1 MRMMTN
7 RQIKKSEEA
16 EAMNEDDKDDDGNS
30 ETPPVK
36 KTERCRSMTNVQS
49 LATGFP
55 TMHYIALAFLA
66 LSICLSFLVAT
77 DQSLHILES
86 MQVRMLW
93 SILIGSFTFL
103 AVVCFD
109 LSCCFM
115 AMRHSQICP
124 PTFAFLKTS
133 PSSISGHF
141 HLDLASTSTT
151 TIARSKMNS
160 PCGRRSF
167 QPVLYIVLSELCCSA
182 CRWPASLCK

>member
-1 MRMMTN
+1 MCEGKKAEGEEAAVPESQGQDGEEPDDDDDDYSEQASGPSKMRMMTN

-77 DQSLHILES
+77 DQSRHILES

-93 SILIGSFTFL
+93 SILIGSFTSL

-109 LSCCFM
+109 LS
-115 AMRHSQICP
+115 RP
-124 PTFAFLKTS
+124 FAGAYK
-133 PSSISGHF
+133 
-141 HLDLASTSTT
+141 
-151 TIARSKMNS
+151 AR
-160 PCGRRSF
+160 
-167 QPVLYIVLSELCCSA
+167 
-182 CRWPASLCK
+182 